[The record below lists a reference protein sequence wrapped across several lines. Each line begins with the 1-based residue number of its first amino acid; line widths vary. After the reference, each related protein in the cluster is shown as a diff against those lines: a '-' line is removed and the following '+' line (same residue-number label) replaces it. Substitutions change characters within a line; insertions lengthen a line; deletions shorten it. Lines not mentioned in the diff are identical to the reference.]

1 LPFDDAIP
9 AAPRSGAKLLRKAKD
24 LANEDRARQLSHAS
38 SARLRLRRRDFTADP
53 FHGFLRAVPS
63 PLSPSKPLRGIV
75 FKVLSA
81 LVFTL
86 MSASVKLVGSDY
98 PTGQLVFF
106 RSAFA
111 IAPLLVW
118 LTWRGDLVPA
128 IRTSHP
134 GGHLL
139 RSVIGTTGMFCGFAA
154 LSLLPLPDATAIGYA
169 APLITVILAAL
180 LLNEQVRAYRWCA
193 VLVGFG
199 GVLIMLSPH
208 LGAARDVRRPR
219 RWDDARR
226 PLRPGG
232 RLLLRGRHDPDPTAD
247 GHGADGR
254 DRALL
259 LAPVGPD
266 RARHDRPW
274 LEGAL
279 PRDFL
284 VLVLIGFLGG
294 VGQILLTQ
302 SYRYA
307 DASLVAPFE
316 YTTMIWAIFIGF
328 FAFGHLPDR
337 AVIAGAAI
345 VALAGLFV
353 LWRERQLGLD
363 RNHAAEAATRRPA
376 GG

>member
-1 LPFDDAIP
+1 
-9 AAPRSGAKLLRKAKD
+9 
-24 LANEDRARQLSHAS
+24 
-38 SARLRLRRRDFTADP
+38 
-53 FHGFLRAVPS
+53 
-63 PLSPSKPLRGIV
+63 LRGIA

-128 IRTSHP
+128 IRTRNP

-154 LSLLPLPDATAIGYA
+154 LSHLPLPDATAIGYA
-169 APLITVILAAL
+169 APLVTVVLAAL
-180 LLNEQVRAYRWCA
+180 ILKETVRAYRWTA
-193 VLVGFG
+193 VLVGFV

-208 LGAARDVRRPR
+208 LGARVAGNGLS
-219 RWDDARR
+219 A
-226 PLRPGG
+226 
-232 RLLLRGRHDPDPTAD
+232 
-247 GHGADGR
+247 
-254 DRALL
+254 
-259 LAPVGPD
+259 GP
-266 RARHDRPW
+266 AV
-274 LEGAL
+274 GAL
-279 PRDFL
+279 FGLAGACCAAGATIQIRRLTATERTGAIVLYFSLLSAAIGLATVSLGWKVPSSRDFL

-294 VGQILLTQ
+294 IGQILLTQ

-337 AVIAGAAI
+337 AVIVGATV

-363 RNHAAEAATRRPA
+363 RDDGAEAAARRPT

>member
-1 LPFDDAIP
+1 
-9 AAPRSGAKLLRKAKD
+9 
-24 LANEDRARQLSHAS
+24 
-38 SARLRLRRRDFTADP
+38 
-53 FHGFLRAVPS
+53 
-63 PLSPSKPLRGIV
+63 LRGIA

-128 IRTSHP
+128 IRTRNP

-154 LSLLPLPDATAIGYA
+154 LSHLPLPDATAIGYA
-169 APLITVILAAL
+169 APLVTVVLAAL
-180 LLNEQVRAYRWCA
+180 ILKETVRAYRWTA
-193 VLVGFG
+193 VLVGFV

-208 LGAARDVRRPR
+208 LGARVAGNGLS
-219 RWDDARR
+219 A
-226 PLRPGG
+226 
-232 RLLLRGRHDPDPTAD
+232 
-247 GHGADGR
+247 
-254 DRALL
+254 
-259 LAPVGPD
+259 GP
-266 RARHDRPW
+266 AV
-274 LEGAL
+274 GAL
-279 PRDFL
+279 FGLAGACCAAGATIQIRRLTATERTGAIVLYFSLLSAAIALATVSLGWKVPSPRDFL

-294 VGQILLTQ
+294 IGQILLTQ

-337 AVIAGAAI
+337 AVIVGATV

-363 RNHAAEAATRRPA
+363 RDDAAEAAARRPT

>member
-24 LANEDRARQLSHAS
+24 LANEDRARQPSHAS

-154 LSLLPLPDATAIGYA
+154 LSHLPLPDATAIGYA
-169 APLITVILAAL
+169 APLVTVVLAAL
-180 LLNEQVRAYRWCA
+180 ILKETVRAYRGTA
-193 VLVGFG
+193 VLVG
-199 GVLIMLSPH
+199 S
-208 LGAARDVRRPR
+208 
-219 RWDDARR
+219 
-226 PLRPGG
+226 
-232 RLLLRGRHDPDPTAD
+232 
-247 GHGADGR
+247 
-254 DRALL
+254 
-259 LAPVGPD
+259 
-266 RARHDRPW
+266 
-274 LEGAL
+274 
-279 PRDFL
+279 
-284 VLVLIGFLGG
+284 
-294 VGQILLTQ
+294 
-302 SYRYA
+302 S
-307 DASLVAPFE
+307 AS
-316 YTTMIWAIFIGF
+316 
-328 FAFGHLPDR
+328 
-337 AVIAGAAI
+337 
-345 VALAGLFV
+345 
-353 LWRERQLGLD
+353 
-363 RNHAAEAATRRPA
+363 
-376 GG
+376 